1 MIKIENYQQLR
12 EAKALSKKRVLELE
26 KEIRNDFEEI
36 KNDLRP
42 LNIAGKTV
50 RNMLSSEKHG
60 LVSESLG
67 MGVNALVKGLLLRRR
82 GFITKTLVA
91 FAVKNIANNVVSRN
105 SDNIFD
111 WLQSHLRKLKSS
123 RHRQNGQH
131 YYDESTA
138 GSHLDN

>member
-1 MIKIENYQQLR
+1 MMKIESYQQLR
-12 EAKALSKKRVLELE
+12 EAKVLSKKRVLELE

-42 LNIAGKTV
+42 LNLAGRTF
-50 RNMLSSEKHG
+50 RSMLSSEKHG

-67 MGVNALVKGLLLRRR
+67 MGVNALVKGLLLRRTS
-82 GFITKTLVA
+82 FITKTLVA
-91 FAVKNIANNVVSRN
+91 FAVKNIANNLVSKN

-111 WLQSHLRKLKSS
+111 WLQSHLRKLKSN
-123 RHRQNGQH
+123 RHQHNGQH

-138 GSHLDN
+138 GGSLDG